1 MMSEV
6 NAERWPL
13 RMAKAAATRRRII
26 EAGSQLF
33 VELGYAAT
41 SVQAVADAAGV
52 SRATVFN
59 SVGGKPA
66 LLKACYDVATVGD
79 DEPVALP
86 QRSGLLAVRDEPDQ
100 RRMIRRYASVV
111 AEIGS
116 RLSGIYEAFRAAAAT
131 APDIREL
138 WEQIQDERLGGAR
151 GFVAILASKGP
162 LRTELDRTEARD
174 VVWAHIDASLYHRLV
189 VERGWSRL
197 QFEQWFTPSPVNYL
211 LPRGRTLPPTNA
223 SRLRHCH

>member
-1 MMSEV
+1 GLMMSDV

-13 RMAKAAATRRRII
+13 RTAKAAATRKGII
-26 EAGSQLF
+26 EAASRLF
-33 VELGYAAT
+33 VELGYAGA
-41 SVQAVADAAGV
+41 SVQAVADAAGI

-59 SVGGKPA
+59 SVGGKSA

-79 DEPVALP
+79 DEPIALP
-86 QRSGLLAVRDEPDQ
+86 QRRDMLAVRDEPDQ
-100 RRMIRRYASVV
+100 RRMIRRYASVI

-116 RLSGIYEAFRAAAAT
+116 RLSGIYEVFRAAAAT
-131 APDIREL
+131 ASDIREL

-151 GFVAILASKGP
+151 GFVAILAGKGP
-162 LRTELDRTEARD
+162 LRSQLDGTEAGD

-197 QFEQWFTPSPVNYL
+197 QFEEWFTQSLTSYL
-211 LPRGRTLPPTNA
+211 LPPGRSSTRTSA
-223 SRLRHCH
+223 S